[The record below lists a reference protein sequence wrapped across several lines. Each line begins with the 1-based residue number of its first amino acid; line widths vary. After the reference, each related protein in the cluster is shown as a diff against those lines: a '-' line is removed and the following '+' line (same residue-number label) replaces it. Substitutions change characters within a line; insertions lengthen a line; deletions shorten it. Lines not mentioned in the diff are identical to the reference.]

1 MILKIAW
8 RNIWRSPLRSMT
20 VMVAVVIGVW
30 GLLFF
35 LAFFKGFIDAYIQ
48 SAIEN
53 ELSHVQIHH
62 KEFKE
67 DRESSFFIEGS
78 SSLESVLSEMDGIQ
92 SVSARM
98 LYSGMLSTA
107 RGAKGV
113 EIRGI
118 DPLKEA
124 QQTHLDEKLIDGD
137 YFTSTKKRNPI
148 IVGSKLAE
156 TLSLKVKSK
165 LVLTFQN
172 QSGDIQQASYKVIG
186 IFKTGNS
193 FLDAKNVF
201 VSKKDLQAIT
211 TLTSDHEIAITLQK
225 PDELETMIQ
234 SIETQLGM
242 NKDIMVESYLEI
254 SPDVRLYS
262 TQLDMIN
269 GVIIFIILLALIF
282 GIINTMLMAVLE
294 RTKEFGMLMAVG
306 MRRFAIFKMILFE
319 TLILV
324 MTAAPVGML
333 FGFLTIQ
340 YFGTYGMDLSSF
352 QEGMDMI
359 GISSILYTRLD
370 LPSYV
375 QVTVSVAF
383 MACLAAIYPARKA
396 IRLKP
401 VDAIRKI

>member
-8 RNIWRSPLRSMT
+8 RNIWRSPLRSIT
-20 VMVAVVIGVW
+20 VMIAVVIGVW

-35 LAFFKGFIDAYIQ
+35 LAFFKGFIDSYIQ

-53 ELSHVQIHH
+53 ELSHIQLHH
-62 KEFKE
+62 TTFKE
-67 DRESSFFIEGS
+67 DRDASFSISNSRAIEETI
-78 SSLESVLSEMDGIQ
+78 LALDGIS
-92 SVSARM
+92 SVSSRM
-98 LYSGMLSTA
+98 LFSGMLSTA

-113 EIRGI
+113 EIRGVE
-118 DPLKEA
+118 PNKESK
-124 QQTHLDEKLIDGD
+124 QTRLDQKLISGV
-137 YFTSTKKRNPI
+137 YFNESKKRNPI

-156 TLSLKVKSK
+156 SLSLKVKSK

-172 QSGDIQQASYKVIG
+172 QSGELQQASFKVIG
-186 IFKTGNS
+186 IYQTGNS

-201 VSKKDLQAIT
+201 VPKEDLQA
-211 TLTSDHEIAITLQK
+211 LTALGNDHEIAITIEKVDQIDEMMKSITSSLQSR
-225 PDELETMIQ
+225 E
-234 SIETQLGM
+234 
-242 NKDIMVESYLEI
+242 DILVESYLDI

-306 MRRFAIFKMILFE
+306 MRRSSIFKMILLE
-319 TLILV
+319 TFILV
-324 MTAAPVGML
+324 MTAAPIGML
-333 FGFLTIQ
+333 FGFMTIY

-359 GISSILYTRLD
+359 GVSSVLYTRLD
-370 LPSYV
+370 SSGYM
-375 QVTVSVAF
+375 QVTFSVAF
-383 MACLAAIYPARKA
+383 MAFLAAIYPARKA